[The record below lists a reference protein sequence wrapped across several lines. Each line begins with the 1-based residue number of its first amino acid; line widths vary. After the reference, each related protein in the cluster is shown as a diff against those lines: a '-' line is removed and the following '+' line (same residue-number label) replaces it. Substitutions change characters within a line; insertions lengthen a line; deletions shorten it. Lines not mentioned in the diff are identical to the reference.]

1 MAKATYSGREAD
13 LKTFATSSGSSA
25 AASIG
30 GLRDWAVN
38 VNRNIISVVHK
49 DSSGWTDNF
58 PGYAT
63 WTMTAGSAF
72 LSSAATQEQDALRG
86 ALAGETRLYYLL
98 INSTGTGAVTFKG
111 FGYVT
116 SWDAGAGE
124 EDPQLIN
131 FEITGDGALST
142 G

>member
-1 MAKATYSGREAD
+1 MAKVTYSGREAD
-13 LKTFATSSGSSA
+13 LKTAATSSGSFLA
-25 AASIG
+25 LG

-38 VNRNIISVVHK
+38 VSRSVISVVHK

-58 PGYAT
+58 AGYAT
-63 WTMTAGSAF
+63 WTMTAGAAF
-72 LSSAATQEQDALRG
+72 LSSAATQEQDTLRG
-86 ALAGETRLYYLL
+86 QLAGETRAYYQL
-98 INSTGTGAVTFKG
+98 INSTGTGAVTFQG
-111 FGYVT
+111 FGFVT

-131 FEITGDGALST
+131 FEITGDGALTT